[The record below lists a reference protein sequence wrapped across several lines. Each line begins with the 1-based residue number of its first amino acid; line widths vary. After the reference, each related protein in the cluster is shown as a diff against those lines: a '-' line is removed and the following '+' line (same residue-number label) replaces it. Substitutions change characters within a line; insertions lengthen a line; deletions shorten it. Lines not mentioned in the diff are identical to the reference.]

1 MTAAMVASSAVCTVE
16 EHQQGAGDVAATH
29 SVNDYCHCCLCCSY
43 LQFEETDKELTMM
56 VKPRFVPPGFPRYQE
71 YYDKTQQEEK
81 TWALRRDLKTGRS
94 YGRIFFAADGT
105 IIFRWA
111 RCYPCSA

>member
-1 MTAAMVASSAVCTVE
+1 MVKPGFVCCRCSLLLLLLLPPLSAL
-16 EHQQGAGDVAATH
+16 
-29 SVNDYCHCCLCCSY
+29 SCHPP
-43 LQFEETDKELTMM
+43 QFEETDRELTMM

-94 YGRIFFAADGT
+94 YGRIYAAADGT
-105 IIFRWA
+105 IIFR
-111 RCYPCSA
+111 CGT

>member
-1 MTAAMVASSAVCTVE
+1 
-16 EHQQGAGDVAATH
+16 
-29 SVNDYCHCCLCCSY
+29 
-43 LQFEETDKELTMM
+43 MM

-94 YGRIFFAADGT
+94 YGRIYAAADGT
-105 IIFRWA
+105 IIFRCCPLFLFMIFGDA
-111 RCYPCSA
+111 LGKQRLTVVCPGKQ

>member
-1 MTAAMVASSAVCTVE
+1 MVTSLHIV
-16 EHQQGAGDVAATH
+16 
-29 SVNDYCHCCLCCSY
+29 CCS
-43 LQFEETDKELTMM
+43 LLLLLPLPPVPALLPLPPPQNKQFEETDRELTMM

-94 YGRIFFAADGT
+94 YGRIYAAADGT
-105 IIFRWA
+105 IIFR
-111 RCYPCSA
+111 CDMVVLVV

>member
-1 MTAAMVASSAVCTVE
+1 
-16 EHQQGAGDVAATH
+16 
-29 SVNDYCHCCLCCSY
+29 

-71 YYDKTQQEEK
+71 YYDKTQKEEK

-105 IIFRWA
+105 IIFRYGGLLLFFCFFVERCVMGVACVATAASAQYA
-111 RCYPCSA
+111 RHAGTSDTTASA